1 MMNAMHY
8 YAVHLSSPYST

>member
-1 MMNAMHY
+1 MMNVMHY